1 MSELPRRKNI
11 RLKNYDYSQ
20 AGYYFVTI
28 CTHNKS
34 HLFGQV
40 VGAIHESPEMA
51 HMNLNANGIIVK
63 SVMENLSVR
72 FPNIFIDNY
81 IIMPNHIHLIVVI
94 SGEGAI
100 RESPVQ
106 KRSLLSKVI
115 GYLKMNTAKQ
125 IHVINENI
133 NVWHRNYHDHII
145 RNEPEY
151 QEIYEYIETNPLK
164 WELDKYFTEN
174 A

>member
-28 CTHNKS
+28 CTHNML
-34 HLFGQV
+34 HLSRQI
-40 VGAIHESPEMA
+40 VGAIH
-51 HMNLNANGIIVK
+51 
-63 SVMENLSVR
+63 
-72 FPNIFIDNY
+72 
-81 IIMPNHIHLIVVI
+81 
-94 SGEGAI
+94 
-100 RESPVQ
+100 ESPVQ

-125 IHVINENI
+125 IHMINGNI

-145 RNEPEY
+145 RNESEY
-151 QEIYEYIETNPLK
+151 QKIYEYIETNPLK